1 MILWENKQIHTKT
14 HSDGLFGEIRR
25 DNNCLVCVDS
35 SLKALY
41 QILGDKYTLISR
53 GNHLVYLHVSNPTL

>member
-41 QILGDKYTLISR
+41 QILGDKYTAITDKSR
-53 GNHLVYLHVSNPTL
+53 QSFSVFARI